1 MALFLS
7 ANIHQ
12 GDDLFS
18 VGSRG
23 KQCAFMTV
31 SALVTAQ
38 NIPFPLVQWSK
49 TTIDNILAQGDQ
61 MYLKALNNGFIIQD
75 RNDEFLSIFWSNIC
89 IVCQS
94 N

>member
-12 GDDLFS
+12 DDDLFS
-18 VGSRG
+18 VDSRG
-23 KQCAFMTV
+23 KQCAFMTLSV
-31 SALVTAQ
+31 LVTVQ
-38 NIPFPLVQWSK
+38 NIPLVQWSK

-75 RNDEFLSIFWSNIC
+75 RNDPRLKCPKCLILWK
-89 IVCQS
+89 
-94 N
+94 